1 MAEKITTVG
10 QLKRLALRAKAD
22 SATRI
27 SELAALVAA
36 GLEDVQHVGITVTLP
51 AANWSDRAQT
61 TQHDSLLAD
70 GNYWYFSY
78 GGIGVKAA
86 DITIDGQVTFQ
97 CEDVPDVDVAVNIVR
112 MEVKT
117 DNDPDDEPANIGKI
131 FNLTSNENLKTYIDE
146 RFGDF
151 YDALINERPIYFGL
165 CDSDSKAILDNDSKG
180 IAGRAIFQIK

>member
-61 TQHDSLLAD
+61 IQHESLLAD
-70 GNYWYFSY
+70 GNYWYFAY
-78 GGIGVKAA
+78 GGIGVNAA

-97 CEDVPDVDVAVNIVR
+97 CEDVPDVDLAVNIVR
-112 MEVKT
+112 IEVEIDGDST
-117 DNDPDDEPANIGKI
+117 NVGKV

-165 CDSDSKAILDNDSKG
+165 CDSESKAILDNDSKG
-180 IAGRAIFQIK
+180 VAGRAIFQIK